1 MKKRNIALSIIF
13 TLITCG
19 IYGLYWFV
27 CLTDETNQAA
37 GEQKTTGVMALIF
50 TLITCGIYGLYWAY
64 CCGEKMIRQRL
75 TEERRLLT
83 GECSI

>member
-50 TLITCGIYGLYWAY
+50 TLITCGIYTGHIAVAKRL
-64 CCGEKMIRQRL
+64 IRQRL
-75 TEERRLLT
+75 TEERQLLT
-83 GECSI
+83 GEFSI

>member
-27 CLTDETNQAA
+27 CLTDETIRQA

-50 TLITCGIYGLYWAY
+50 TLITCGIYGS
-64 CCGEKMIRQRL
+64 
-75 TEERRLLT
+75 LL
-83 GECSI
+83 GILLWRED

>member
-37 GEQKTTGVMALIF
+37 GEQKTTGVIDLHIDH
-50 TLITCGIYGLYWAY
+50 LRHLWSLLGI
-64 CCGEKMIRQRL
+64 
-75 TEERRLLT
+75 LLWRKD
-83 GECSI
+83 

>member
-37 GEQKTTGVMALIF
+37 GEQKTTGVMAFMVSTGHIAVARRL
-50 TLITCGIYGLYWAY
+50 
-64 CCGEKMIRQRL
+64 IRQRL

>member
-27 CLTDETNQAA
+27 CLTDETNQAWLVNRKPQ
-37 GEQKTTGVMALIF
+37 ES
-50 TLITCGIYGLYWAY
+50 WH
-64 CCGEKMIRQRL
+64 
-75 TEERRLLT
+75 
-83 GECSI
+83 